1 MTAQDQGPEVAVLST
16 TINSEASP
24 YVDWPAIVAGAVLA
38 SAISFVLFAFG
49 TGIGLSITS
58 PYPSESV
65 SAPIFAIVLSLWILL
80 VTVMS
85 FLVGGYFTGLLMRRR
100 ALPDHE
106 QEMRDGMHGALTWAL
121 GILLGA
127 LIAAWTVAGT
137 ARTATDAA
145 ANASGAAGPAAASY
159 FADLLLRS
167 DNPSTVAPAETEARR
182 SEVARIFL
190 RNPTGDIASSDR
202 AYLGRVVMHQT
213 GLPEA
218 EASARVE
225 AVTGDFHSAT
235 ATAQQAA
242 EKARKF
248 SLIVAFA
255 VAATLAIGA
264 AAAWWGALQ
273 GGEHRDQ
280 AVDLRSYIGWR
291 SKKIG
296 KLT

>member
-85 FLVGGYFTGLLMRRR
+85 FLAGGYFTGLLMRRR

-137 ARTATDAA
+137 ARTATEAA
-145 ANASGAAGPAAASY
+145 ANASGAAGPRPRPISPI
-159 FADLLLRS
+159 FSCGPTIPQLSRL
-167 DNPSTVAPAETEARR
+167 PKPKPG
-182 SEVARIFL
+182 VARL
-190 RNPTGDIASSDR
+190 PVSSC
-202 AYLGRVVMHQT
+202 AIL
-213 GLPEA
+213 
-218 EASARVE
+218 
-225 AVTGDFHSAT
+225 
-235 ATAQQAA
+235 
-242 EKARKF
+242 
-248 SLIVAFA
+248 
-255 VAATLAIGA
+255 LAISPRA
-264 AAAWWGALQ
+264 IAPISAEWSCIRPAC
-273 GGEHRDQ
+273 RKP
-280 AVDLRSYIGWR
+280 RPKSGWPTVVLDAR
-291 SKKIG
+291 CRHD
-296 KLT
+296 